1 MSYDKKFRRHVL
13 KVRETEKLSLAK
25 AAKRFGIGKQTIY
38 NWTKRLEEKS
48 KRTKPW
54 ITLDEKA
61 LRGDIET
68 YPDAY
73 QYERAQRLGVSRGGV
88 YHALKRL
95 GVTYKKTLKHPKA
108 CAEKRAIFC
117 RQIEQCQASGKPLVY
132 LDESGFAHDMPRTH
146 GYSFKGERCF
156 GIHDWGAKGRTNA
169 IGAILGT
176 VLLTTS
182 LFEANIT
189 TKIFN
194 AWVKEDLIPKLPQ
207 ESVVILDNA
216 AFHKSPEMQEA
227 LRTAGHSV
235 LYLPPYSPDLNP
247 IEHKWAQAKSL
258 RRKTG
263 CTIQDLFLT
272 ENL

>member
-95 GVTYKKTLKHPKA
+95 GVTYKKNSEAPQSM
-108 CAEKRAIFC
+108 C
-117 RQIEQCQASGKPLVY
+117 RKKSY
-132 LDESGFAHDMPRTH
+132 F
-146 GYSFKGERCF
+146 
-156 GIHDWGAKGRTNA
+156 
-169 IGAILGT
+169 
-176 VLLTTS
+176 
-182 LFEANIT
+182 
-189 TKIFN
+189 
-194 AWVKEDLIPKLPQ
+194 LPA
-207 ESVVILDNA
+207 D
-216 AFHKSPEMQEA
+216 
-227 LRTAGHSV
+227 
-235 LYLPPYSPDLNP
+235 
-247 IEHKWAQAKSL
+247 
-258 RRKTG
+258 
-263 CTIQDLFLT
+263 
-272 ENL
+272 